1 MCQIE
6 ISPYHL
12 QRKKKT
18 KKSSAKAGPDP
29 QKNNLKKIKKKK
41 KQVSSWA
48 GCIWGIDFPQQTPDQ
63 NREKTEQNRSV
74 SGQAISGL
82 WIFPGQVS
90 PGFGQVPP
98 KPR

>member
-1 MCQIE
+1 MCQIK
-6 ISPYHL
+6 ISPCHL
-12 QRKKKT
+12 QKKKQKNLQQKLDQTPQKNYKKT
-18 KKSSAKAGPDP
+18 K
-29 QKNNLKKIKKKK
+29 KKKK